1 VPAFCSALCPSA
13 VRDLKHH
20 RNLLLLG
27 AMKQATYEERRGG
40 GYRQLEKRRKL
51 EEKAKLQQ
59 SSLAQYMVL
68 KPPHLET
75 SHPQQ
80 SYVFTEV
87 FKTFRIFRAGAL

>member
-1 VPAFCSALCPSA
+1 MPAFCSALCPSA

-27 AMKQATYEERRGG
+27 AMKQGSDERKGG
-40 GYRQLEKRRKL
+40 GYLQLEKRRKL

-59 SSLAQYMVL
+59 SSLAQYMVR

-87 FKTFRIFRAGAL
+87 